1 MENFGAERMVLQE
14 KGYVVLPGVFDSE
27 AVDGLASLID
37 AVEGDRETFR
47 KTDDLFAIRQFLKEV
62 PGIKPYIFSRRLQHM
77 IQQVCGKGYF
87 VVKSIY
93 FDKPSRSNWF
103 VAYHQDLTISTAS
116 KHMVDGFVNWTV
128 KQGQYAVQPP
138 VGILEQNF
146 TIRIHLD
153 ETDAGNGALR
163 VVPGSHTK
171 GVIPPAEF
179 AKLAEKET
187 LCAVPRGGVMLMKP
201 LLLHA
206 SGRTTNHERRRVIH
220 IECSNTALPEPL
232 QWGEQDDIF

>member
-1 MENFGAERMVLQE
+1 MESLEARKLEIEENGFAVIDKVFTDEAIEGIINFI
-14 KGYVVLPGVFDSE
+14 
-27 AVDGLASLID
+27 DGTD
-37 AVEGDRETFR
+37 KDKPTFR

-62 PGIKPYIFSRRLQHM
+62 PGIRPYIFTQGFQSI
-77 IQQVCGKGYF
+77 IQQFFGGGYF

-103 VAYHQDLTISTAS
+103 VAYHQDLTISTTT
-116 KHMVDGFVNWTV
+116 KHSLDGFVNWTV

-138 VGILEQNF
+138 VGILERSF

-163 VVPGSHTK
+163 VVPGSHK
-171 GVIPPAEF
+171 IGVIPPAEF
-179 AKLAEKET
+179 AVLSEKET
-187 LCAVPRGGVMLMKP
+187 VCAVPRGGVMLMKP

-206 SGRTTNHERRRVIH
+206 SGRAINQNRRRVIH
-220 IECSNTALPEPL
+220 IEFSNIELPKPL
-232 QWGEQDDIF
+232 QWAERDEVL